1 MKKHFIRTLVVCAM
15 LSSSNFACAQ
25 SEWGSMLKNALSG
38 LKDTTENKNSDKGG
52 KDFLSSL
59 TGYFSDKNVA
69 TKDKIIGTWEY
80 KEPAIVLSS
89 ENTLKNLGGKLASNT
104 AEKKLKEKFETYGLN
119 EGSITMTFD
128 KDGNFTQEIKGKT
141 LKGTYTVED
150 KNIILKYSGRISQV
164 IGTTQLD
171 GNDLLIVMDVSKLLK
186 YVNLLGSIS
195 QNSTMKAASSLISS
209 MDGLECGLRLVKKKT
224 D

>member
-1 MKKHFIRTLVVCAM
+1 MKKYFIKTFIVCAM
-15 LSSSNFACAQ
+15 LGSSNAVCAQ
-25 SEWGSMLKNALSG
+25 SDWGNRIKNALTS
-38 LKDTTENKNSDKGG
+38 LRDTTEKKYTEKDG

-69 TKDKIIGTWEY
+69 TEDKIIGTWEY

-89 ENTLKNLGGKLASNT
+89 ENTLKNIGGKIASNT
-104 AEKKLKEKFETYGLN
+104 AEKRLKEKLETYGFN

-128 KDGNFTQEIKGKT
+128 KDGKFTQVIKDKT

-150 KNIILKYSGRISQV
+150 KNIILKYNGRVSQI

-171 GNDLLIVMDVSKLLK
+171 GNDLLIVMDASKLLK

-195 QNSTMKAASSLISS
+195 QNATMKTASSLISS
-209 MDGLECGLRLVKKKT
+209 MDGLECGLRLVKK
-224 D
+224 